1 MEQTAR
7 REKTARMVNRE
18 RPVCPARMER
28 MAQTASRRTSA
39 TMVTGI
45 SARPTLG
52 SRRAEQLARRVMQV
66 QPALLVLLGLP
77 VRPAKMARMEKPGRK
92 AQKATPERRVLPV
105 TRQLKAQITGQ
116 QQTSRRS

>member
-1 MEQTAR
+1 
-7 REKTARMVNRE
+7 
-18 RPVCPARMER
+18 
-28 MAQTASRRTSA
+28 
-39 TMVTGI
+39 
-45 SARPTLG
+45 
-52 SRRAEQLARRVMQV
+52 MQV